1 MDQAESVSKIHKAL
15 YPRWYY
21 TGGYIIAKVSEDG
34 REVILLGYADPDKLE
49 SEILIR
55 KVEDSL
61 GFKPEIYWQRLGT
74 SAKVLLEQAEIEQKQ
89 VASSPSK
96 SESGKKERTNDSWL
110 SKARQQAEAKAGQ
123 DIQAILQFAED
134 SKRAVEKKTA
144 QDIEVVKTFGEDIN
158 RKATQNNQ
166 AATRSLEDI
175 KKEVYQWFGQ
185 VSQGTGQVVA
195 SLQQTIIDLWNQ
207 DWVDMLLEIISR
219 GINLD
224 KAKDEVIN
232 LRLDYP
238 YEQPIQIAD
247 RIIRQKA
254 VYAMVTGFI
263 SGIAPGVTLVVD
275 LGKTIPL
282 LVEMV
287 YQIALIYGYDLT
299 VSDRKG
305 EVLAIFALAL
315 GSDQIMQLGLGF
327 LVKHTPIPSWAIDA
341 STNLI
346 MFELIGYTASQFY
359 EVKVKEKVNLLV
371 SKQAFTLLEE
381 EIEAYL
387 EKTISQKRT
396 IGKVVDEALS
406 IKNQLALT

>member
-1 MDQAESVSKIHKAL
+1 MTQAESVSKIHKAL

-21 TGGYIIAKVSEDG
+21 TGGYIIAEVSEDG
-34 REVILLGYADPDKLE
+34 TEVILLGYANPDKLE

-61 GFKPEIYWQRLGT
+61 GFKPKIYWQRIGT
-74 SAKVLLEQAEIEQKQ
+74 STKVLLEKAEIEQQQ

-96 SESGKKERTNDSWL
+96 SESIKKERTSDLWL
-110 SKARQQAEAKAGQ
+110 SKARQDAEAKARQ
-123 DIQAILQFAED
+123 DIQAVVKFAED
-134 SKRAVEKKTA
+134 SKRAVESKTT
-144 QDIEVVKTFGEDIN
+144 QDIQAVVKFAEDIN

-175 KKEVYQWFGQ
+175 KKEVYQCFGQ

-224 KAKDEVIN
+224 KAKDEVIK
-232 LRLDYP
+232 LQLTYS

-247 RIIRQKA
+247 RIIRKKA
-254 VYAMVTGFI
+254 FYATATGLI
-263 SGIAPGVTLVVD
+263 SGIAPGFTLVVD
-275 LGKTIPL
+275 LGKTMPL

-287 YQIALIYGYDLT
+287 YQIAVIYGYDLT

-305 EVLAIFALAL
+305 EILAIFGLAL
-315 GSDQIMQLGLGF
+315 GSDQIVQLGLGF
-327 LVKHTPIPSWAIDA
+327 LVKHTPIPSWVIDA

-346 MFELIGYTASQFY
+346 MFQLIGYTASQFY
-359 EVKVKEKVNLLV
+359 EAKVKEKVNVLT

-387 EKTISQKRT
+387 EKTISQKTT
-396 IGKVVDEALS
+396 IAKAVDEALS
-406 IKNQLALT
+406 IKKQLALS